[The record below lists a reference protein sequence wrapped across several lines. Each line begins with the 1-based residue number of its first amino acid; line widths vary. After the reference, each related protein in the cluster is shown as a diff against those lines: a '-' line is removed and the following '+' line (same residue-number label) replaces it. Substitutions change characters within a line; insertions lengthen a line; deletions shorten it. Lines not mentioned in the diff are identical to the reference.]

1 MYRTNNLYR
10 WITKKINDI
19 TARRNL
25 SERER
30 PAKYLIHDLWEFIYR
45 NDHVRTYVYIY
56 MHTWIHFYARTSF
69 QIFPMTNHSFVSLKV
84 PSFIF
89 RQ

>member
-45 NDHVRTYVYIY
+45 NDHVRTYIFTCIRGYIFMRERRFKY
-56 MHTWIHFYARTSF
+56 
-69 QIFPMTNHSFVSLKV
+69 
-84 PSFIF
+84 F
-89 RQ
+89 R

>member
-45 NDHVRTYVYIY
+45 NDHVRTHVCTYPTYIRKYVG
-56 MHTWIHFYARTSF
+56 TFLCENVVSN
-69 QIFPMTNHSFVSLKV
+69 IFDDES
-84 PSFIF
+84 
-89 RQ
+89 